1 MKRFLTVALALLLT
15 TGAFAQK
22 KVEKATEQKFPA
34 MELLNKGKQNT
45 NSEFQKLVQKNLKKM
60 VNKMNEGVE
69 PVAAFVN
76 FSQAVKEKQYH
87 DYNFIF
93 QAMDEVRVS
102 FMALQAKSSEQAT
115 RVAKIINRPVSIANG
130 SYFLTLE
137 NYLRMETVNLP
148 QSEQVKFDEF
158 HTALE
163 KALGDAVVV
172 VDINSGLPKAY
183 AESVVAFRK
192 FVKFISS
199 TKELHANWILQSMMN
214 PMDEFN
220 AQLQKNPQ
228 LGPAMAKEFVKPIKT
243 SWGVVEPVDFI
254 NEYAITLQGPVQDD
268 LFDFRDNLVRLAR

>member
-1 MKRFLTVALALLLT
+1 MKRFFAMALALLLS
-15 TGAFAQK
+15 TGAFAQDVRAK
-22 KVEKATEQKFPA
+22 LIRE
-34 MELLNKGKQNT
+34 LNKVKPMKTEVGLKV
-45 NSEFQKLVQKNLKKM
+45 SAVREAYYAFAKSVQ
-60 VNKMNEGVE
+60 
-69 PVAAFVN
+69 A
-76 FSQAVKEKQYH
+76 KQYH

-115 RVAKIINRPVSIANG
+115 RVAKEINRPVAIANG

-172 VDINSGLPKAY
+172 VDINSGLPKEY

-192 FVKFISS
+192 FVSS
-199 TKELHANWILQSMMN
+199 TKELNANWILQSMMN

-220 AQLQKNPQ
+220 AHLQKNPQ

-243 SWGVVEPVDFI
+243 SWGVVEPLDII

-268 LFDFRDNLVRLAR
+268 LFDFRDNLVRLGAK

>member
-15 TGAFAQK
+15 TGAFAQNADRNK
-22 KVEKATEQKFPA
+22 IKDALSQKQEKQFSVQLDMNGLKDPSRLIKPQKVNVKNAIERPFKVIAAYENFAK
-34 MELLNKGKQNT
+34 
-45 NSEFQKLVQKNLKKM
+45 SVQ
-60 VNKMNEGVE
+60 
-69 PVAAFVN
+69 A
-76 FSQAVKEKQYH
+76 KQYH
-87 DYNFIF
+87 DFNYVF
-93 QAMDEVRVS
+93 QAMDELRVI
-102 FMALQAKSSEQAT
+102 FMAVQKKSPEAAAQ
-115 RVAKIINRPVSIANG
+115 VAKYINRPVAIANG

-158 HTALE
+158 HAALV
-163 KALGDAVVV
+163 KALDYAAVVDV
-172 VDINSGLPKAY
+172 NSALPKAY

-192 FVKFISS
+192 FVSS
-199 TKELHANWILQSMMN
+199 TKELNANWILQSMMN

-243 SWGVVEPVDFI
+243 SWGTVKPLDII

>member
-34 MELLNKGKQNT
+34 MELLNKGNQNT

-60 VNKMNEGVE
+60 VNKMSEGVE

-102 FMALQAKSSEQAT
+102 FMALQAKSSEQAP

-158 HTALE
+158 HAALV
-163 KALGDAVVV
+163 KALDYAAVVDV
-172 VDINSGLPKAY
+172 NSALPKAY

-192 FVKFISS
+192 FVSS
-199 TKELHANWILQSMMN
+199 TKELNANWILQSMMN

-228 LGPAMAKEFVKPIKT
+228 LGPAMAQEFVKPIKT
-243 SWGVVEPVDFI
+243 SWGTVKPLDII

>member
-34 MELLNKGKQNT
+34 MELLNKGNQNT

-158 HTALE
+158 HAALV
-163 KALGDAVVV
+163 KALDYAAVVDV
-172 VDINSGLPKAY
+172 NSALPKAY

-192 FVKFISS
+192 FVSS
-199 TKELHANWILQSMMN
+199 TKELNANWILQSMMN

-243 SWGVVEPVDFI
+243 SWGTVKPLDII

>member
-1 MKRFLTVALALLLT
+1 MKRFFAMALALLLS
-15 TGAFAQK
+15 TGAFAQDVRAK
-22 KVEKATEQKFPA
+22 LFRKINQVRLTD
-34 MELLNKGKQNT
+34 NKT
-45 NSEFQKLVQKNLKKM
+45 L
-60 VNKMNEGVE
+60 VNKTLDNKTEVGLKVSAVRE
-69 PVAAFVN
+69 AYDAFAKSV
-76 FSQAVKEKQYH
+76 QAKQYH

-115 RVAKIINRPVSIANG
+115 RVAKTINRPVAIANG

-268 LFDFRDNLVRLAR
+268 LFDFRDNLVRLGAK

>member
-22 KVEKATEQKFPA
+22 RVEKATEQKFPA
-34 MELLNKGKQNT
+34 MELLNKGNQNT

-60 VNKMNEGVE
+60 VNKMSEGVE
-69 PVAAFVN
+69 TVSAFVN

-115 RVAKIINRPVSIANG
+115 RVAKIINRPVAIANG

-158 HTALE
+158 HAALV
-163 KALGDAVVV
+163 KALDYAAVVDV
-172 VDINSGLPKAY
+172 NSALPKAY

-192 FVKFISS
+192 FVSS
-199 TKELHANWILQSMMN
+199 TKELNANWILQSMMN

-243 SWGVVEPVDFI
+243 SWGTVKPLDII

>member
-1 MKRFLTVALALLLT
+1 MKRFFAVALALLLT

-34 MELLNKGKQNT
+34 MELLNKGNQKT

-60 VNKMNEGVE
+60 VNKMSEGRETVS
-69 PVAAFVN
+69 AFVN

-115 RVAKIINRPVSIANG
+115 RVAKTINRPVAIANG

-137 NYLRMETVNLP
+137 SYLRMETVNLP
-148 QSEQVKFDEF
+148 QSEQVKFDAF
-158 HTALE
+158 YTALVN
-163 KALGDAVVV
+163 ALNTYDVVTV
-172 VDINSGLPKAY
+172 NNKLPKAY

-192 FVKFISS
+192 FVSN
-199 TKELHANWILQSMMN
+199 TKELNANWILQSMMN

-243 SWGVVEPVDFI
+243 SWGTVKPLDII

-268 LFDFRDNLVRLAR
+268 LFDFRDNLVRFAR

>member
-158 HTALE
+158 HAALV
-163 KALGDAVVV
+163 KALDYAAVVDV
-172 VDINSGLPKAY
+172 NSALPKAY

-192 FVKFISS
+192 FVSS
-199 TKELHANWILQSMMN
+199 TKELNANWILQSMMN

-243 SWGVVEPVDFI
+243 SWGTVKPLDII

>member
-1 MKRFLTVALALLLT
+1 MKRFFAVALALLLT

-22 KVEKATEQKFPA
+22 RVEKATEQKFPA
-34 MELLNKGKQNT
+34 MELLNKGNQKT

-60 VNKMNEGVE
+60 VNKMSEGVE
-69 PVAAFVN
+69 TVSAFVN

-115 RVAKIINRPVSIANG
+115 RVAKTINRPVAIANG

-148 QSEQVKFDEF
+148 QSEQVKFDDF
-158 HTALE
+158 HAALV
-163 KALGDAVVV
+163 KALDYAAVVDV
-172 VDINSGLPKAY
+172 NSALPKAY
-183 AESVVAFRK
+183 VESVVAFRK
-192 FVKFISS
+192 FVSS
-199 TKELHANWILQSMMN
+199 TKELNANWILQSMMN

-243 SWGVVEPVDFI
+243 SWGTVKPLDII

>member
-1 MKRFLTVALALLLT
+1 MKRFFAVALALLLT

-34 MELLNKGKQNT
+34 MELLNKGNQKT

-60 VNKMNEGVE
+60 VNKMSAGRETVS
-69 PVAAFVN
+69 AFVN

-115 RVAKIINRPVSIANG
+115 RVAKTINRPVAIANG

-158 HTALE
+158 HAALV
-163 KALGDAVVV
+163 KALDYAAVVDV
-172 VDINSGLPKAY
+172 NSALPKAY

-192 FVKFISS
+192 FVSS
-199 TKELHANWILQSMMN
+199 TKELNANWILQSMMN

-243 SWGVVEPVDFI
+243 SWGTVKPLDII

-268 LFDFRDNLVRLAR
+268 LFDFRDNLVRLGAK

>member
-115 RVAKIINRPVSIANG
+115 RVAKIINRPVAIANG

-137 NYLRMETVNLP
+137 SYLRMETVNLP
-148 QSEQVKFDEF
+148 QSEQVKFDAF
-158 HTALE
+158 YTALVN
-163 KALGDAVVV
+163 ALNTYDVVTV
-172 VDINSGLPKAY
+172 NNKLPKAY

-192 FVKFISS
+192 FVSS
-199 TKELHANWILQSMMN
+199 TKELNANWILQSMMN

-243 SWGVVEPVDFI
+243 SWGTVKPLDII

>member
-34 MELLNKGKQNT
+34 MELLNKGNQNT

-158 HTALE
+158 HAALV
-163 KALGDAVVV
+163 KALDYAAVVDV
-172 VDINSGLPKAY
+172 NSALPKAY

-192 FVKFISS
+192 FVSS
-199 TKELHANWILQSMMN
+199 TKELNANWILQSMMN

-243 SWGVVEPVDFI
+243 SWGTVKPLDII

-268 LFDFRDNLVRLAR
+268 LFDFRDNLVRLGAK

>member
-1 MKRFLTVALALLLT
+1 MKRFFAVALALLLT

-22 KVEKATEQKFPA
+22 RVEKATEQKFPA
-34 MELLNKGKQNT
+34 MELLNKGNQKT

-60 VNKMNEGVE
+60 VNKMSEGVE
-69 PVAAFVN
+69 TVSAFVN

-115 RVAKIINRPVSIANG
+115 RVAKIINRPVAIANG

-158 HTALE
+158 HAALV
-163 KALGDAVVV
+163 KALDYAAVVDV
-172 VDINSGLPKAY
+172 NSALPKAY

-192 FVKFISS
+192 FVSS
-199 TKELHANWILQSMMN
+199 TKELNANWILQSMMN

-228 LGPAMAKEFVKPIKT
+228 LGPAMAKEFVKPIKM
-243 SWGVVEPVDFI
+243 SWGTVKPLDII

-268 LFDFRDNLVRLAR
+268 LFDFRDNLVRLGAK

>member
-1 MKRFLTVALALLLT
+1 MKRFFAVALALLLT

-22 KVEKATEQKFPA
+22 KFEKNTALDANLAKVVATA
-34 MELLNKGKQNT
+34 IAAASWTNKAGVADAFKVINAYYAFAK
-45 NSEFQKLVQKNLKKM
+45 SVQ
-60 VNKMNEGVE
+60 
-69 PVAAFVN
+69 A
-76 FSQAVKEKQYH
+76 KQYH

-93 QAMDEVRVS
+93 QEMDEVMVS
-102 FMALQAKSSEQAT
+102 FMALQAKSSEVAA
-115 RVAKIINRPVSIANG
+115 RVAKEINRPVAIANG

-137 NYLRMETVNLP
+137 SYLRMETINLP

-158 HTALE
+158 HAALV
-163 KALGDAVVV
+163 KALDYAAVVDV
-172 VDINSGLPKAY
+172 NSALPKAY

-192 FVKFISS
+192 FVSS

-243 SWGVVEPVDFI
+243 SWGVVEPLDII

-268 LFDFRDNLVRLAR
+268 LFDFRDNLVRLGAK

>member
-1 MKRFLTVALALLLT
+1 MKRFFAVALALLLT

-45 NSEFQKLVQKNLKKM
+45 NSEFQKLLQKNLKKM
-60 VNKMNEGVE
+60 VNKMSEGVE

-158 HTALE
+158 HAALV
-163 KALGDAVVV
+163 KALDYAAVVDV
-172 VDINSGLPKAY
+172 NSALPKAY

-192 FVKFISS
+192 FVSS
-199 TKELHANWILQSMMN
+199 TKKLHANWILQSMMN

-243 SWGVVEPVDFI
+243 SWGVVEPLDII

-268 LFDFRDNLVRLAR
+268 LFDFRDNLVRLGAK

>member
-1 MKRFLTVALALLLT
+1 MKRFFAVALALLLT

-22 KVEKATEQKFPA
+22 RIEKNGALDSQLSKAIAATIATQAPA
-34 MELLNKGKQNT
+34 SIGEATRVLEAYDT
-45 NSEFQKLVQKNLKKM
+45 F
-60 VNKMNEGVE
+60 
-69 PVAAFVN
+69 A
-76 FSQAVKEKQYH
+76 QAVKGRQYH

-115 RVAKIINRPVSIANG
+115 RVAKTINRPVAIANG

-158 HTALE
+158 HAALV
-163 KALGDAVVV
+163 KALDYAAVVDV
-172 VDINSGLPKAY
+172 NSALPKAY

-192 FVKFISS
+192 FVSN
-199 TKELHANWILQSMMN
+199 TKKLNANWILQSMMN

-243 SWGVVEPVDFI
+243 SWGTVKPLDII

>member
-1 MKRFLTVALALLLT
+1 MKRFFAMALALLLS
-15 TGAFAQK
+15 TGAFAQDVRAK
-22 KVEKATEQKFPA
+22 LIRE
-34 MELLNKGKQNT
+34 LNKVRRMANKT
-45 NSEFQKLVQKNLKKM
+45 L
-60 VNKMNEGVE
+60 VNKTLDNKTEVGLKVSAVRE
-69 PVAAFVN
+69 AYDAFAKSV
-76 FSQAVKEKQYH
+76 QAKQYH

-115 RVAKIINRPVSIANG
+115 RVAKTINRPVAIANG

-192 FVKFISS
+192 FVSS
-199 TKELHANWILQSMMN
+199 TKELNANWILQSMMN

-243 SWGVVEPVDFI
+243 SWGVVEPLDII

>member
-1 MKRFLTVALALLLT
+1 M
-15 TGAFAQK
+15 
-22 KVEKATEQKFPA
+22 
-34 MELLNKGKQNT
+34 
-45 NSEFQKLVQKNLKKM
+45 
-60 VNKMNEGVE
+60 
-69 PVAAFVN
+69 N

-115 RVAKIINRPVSIANG
+115 RVAKTINRPVAIANG

-158 HTALE
+158 HAALV
-163 KALGDAVVV
+163 KALDYAAVVDV
-172 VDINSGLPKAY
+172 NSALPKAY

-192 FVKFISS
+192 FVSS
-199 TKELHANWILQSMMN
+199 TKELNANWILQSMMN

-243 SWGVVEPVDFI
+243 SWGTVKPLDII

-268 LFDFRDNLVRLAR
+268 LFDFRDNLVRLGAK

>member
-1 MKRFLTVALALLLT
+1 MKRFFAVALALLLT

-22 KVEKATEQKFPA
+22 RVEKATEQKFPA
-34 MELLNKGKQNT
+34 MELLNKGNQKT

-60 VNKMNEGVE
+60 VNKMSEGVE
-69 PVAAFVN
+69 TVSAFVN

-115 RVAKIINRPVSIANG
+115 RVAKTINRPVAIANG

-158 HTALE
+158 HAALV
-163 KALGDAVVV
+163 KALDYAAVVDV
-172 VDINSGLPKAY
+172 NSALPKAY

-192 FVKFISS
+192 FVSS
-199 TKELHANWILQSMMN
+199 TKELNANWILQSMMN

-243 SWGVVEPVDFI
+243 SWGTVKPLDII

-268 LFDFRDNLVRLAR
+268 LFDFRDNLVRLGAK

>member
-34 MELLNKGKQNT
+34 MELLNKGNQNT

-60 VNKMNEGVE
+60 VNKMSEGVE
-69 PVAAFVN
+69 TVSAFVN

-148 QSEQVKFDEF
+148 QSEQVKFDDF
-158 HTALE
+158 HAALV
-163 KALGDAVVV
+163 KALDYAAVVDV
-172 VDINSGLPKAY
+172 NSALPKAY

-192 FVKFISS
+192 FVSS
-199 TKELHANWILQSMMN
+199 TKELNANWILQSMMN

-243 SWGVVEPVDFI
+243 SWGTVKPLDII

>member
-1 MKRFLTVALALLLT
+1 MKRFFAVALALLLT

-22 KVEKATEQKFPA
+22 REEKATEQKFPA
-34 MELLNKGKQNT
+34 MELLNKGNQKT

-60 VNKMNEGVE
+60 VNKMSEGVE
-69 PVAAFVN
+69 TVSAFVN

-115 RVAKIINRPVSIANG
+115 RVAKIINRPVAIANG

-148 QSEQVKFDEF
+148 QSEQVKFDDF
-158 HTALE
+158 HAALV
-163 KALGDAVVV
+163 KALDYAAVVDV
-172 VDINSGLPKAY
+172 NSALPKAY

-192 FVKFISS
+192 FVSS
-199 TKELHANWILQSMMN
+199 TKELNANWILQSMMN

-243 SWGVVEPVDFI
+243 SWGTVKPLDII

-268 LFDFRDNLVRLAR
+268 LFDFRDNLVRLGAK

>member
-1 MKRFLTVALALLLT
+1 MKRFFAVALALLLT

-22 KVEKATEQKFPA
+22 RVEKATEQKFPA
-34 MELLNKGKQNT
+34 MELLNKGNQKT

-60 VNKMNEGVE
+60 VNKMSEGVE
-69 PVAAFVN
+69 TVSAFVN

-115 RVAKIINRPVSIANG
+115 RVAKIINRPVAIANG

-148 QSEQVKFDEF
+148 QSEQVKFDDF
-158 HTALE
+158 HAALV
-163 KALGDAVVV
+163 KALDYAAVVDV
-172 VDINSGLPKAY
+172 NSALPKAY

-192 FVKFISS
+192 FVSS
-199 TKELHANWILQSMMN
+199 TKELNANWILQSMMN

-243 SWGVVEPVDFI
+243 SWGTVKPLDII

>member
-158 HTALE
+158 HAALV
-163 KALGDAVVV
+163 KALDYAAVVDV
-172 VDINSGLPKAY
+172 NSALPKAY

-192 FVKFISS
+192 FVSS
-199 TKELHANWILQSMMN
+199 TKELNANWILQSMMN
-214 PMDEFN
+214 PMDDFN

-228 LGPAMAKEFVKPIKT
+228 LGPALAKEFVKPIKT
-243 SWGVVEPVDFI
+243 SWGTVKPLDII

>member
-1 MKRFLTVALALLLT
+1 MKRFFAVALALLLT

-22 KVEKATEQKFPA
+22 RVEKATEQKFPA
-34 MELLNKGKQNT
+34 MELLNKGNQNT

-60 VNKMNEGVE
+60 VNKMSEGVE
-69 PVAAFVN
+69 TVSAFVN

-115 RVAKIINRPVSIANG
+115 RVAKIINRPVAIANG

-158 HTALE
+158 HAALV
-163 KALGDAVVV
+163 KALDYAAVVDV
-172 VDINSGLPKAY
+172 NSALPKAY

-192 FVKFISS
+192 FVSS
-199 TKELHANWILQSMMN
+199 TKKLNANWILQSMMN

-243 SWGVVEPVDFI
+243 SWGTVKPLDII

>member
-1 MKRFLTVALALLLT
+1 MKRFFAVALALLLT

-22 KVEKATEQKFPA
+22 RVEKATEQKFPA
-34 MELLNKGKQNT
+34 MELLNKGNQKT

-60 VNKMNEGVE
+60 VNKMSEGVE
-69 PVAAFVN
+69 TVSAFVN

-93 QAMDEVRVS
+93 QVMDEVRVS

-115 RVAKIINRPVSIANG
+115 RVAKIINRPVAIANG

-148 QSEQVKFDEF
+148 QSEQVKFDDF
-158 HTALE
+158 HAALV
-163 KALGDAVVV
+163 KALDYAAVVDV
-172 VDINSGLPKAY
+172 NSALPKAY

-192 FVKFISS
+192 FVSS
-199 TKELHANWILQSMMN
+199 TKELNANWILQSMMN

-243 SWGVVEPVDFI
+243 SWGTVKPLDII

>member
-158 HTALE
+158 HAALV
-163 KALGDAVVV
+163 KALDYAAVVDV
-172 VDINSGLPKAY
+172 NSALPKAY

-192 FVKFISS
+192 FVSS
-199 TKELHANWILQSMMN
+199 TKELNANWILQSMMN

-243 SWGVVEPVDFI
+243 SWGTVKPLDII

-268 LFDFRDNLVRLAR
+268 LFDFRDNLVRLGAK

>member
-1 MKRFLTVALALLLT
+1 MKRFFAVALALLLT

-22 KVEKATEQKFPA
+22 RVEKATEQKFPA
-34 MELLNKGKQNT
+34 MELLNKGNQNT
-45 NSEFQKLVQKNLKKM
+45 NSEFQKLLQKNLKKM
-60 VNKMNEGVE
+60 VNKMSEGVE
-69 PVAAFVN
+69 TVSAFVN

-115 RVAKIINRPVSIANG
+115 RVAKIINRPVAIANG

-158 HTALE
+158 HAALV
-163 KALGDAVVV
+163 KALDYAAVVDV
-172 VDINSGLPKAY
+172 NSALPKAY

-192 FVKFISS
+192 FVSS
-199 TKELHANWILQSMMN
+199 TKELNANWILQSMMN

-243 SWGVVEPVDFI
+243 SWGTVKPLDII

>member
-1 MKRFLTVALALLLT
+1 MKRFFAVALALLLT

-22 KVEKATEQKFPA
+22 RVEKATEQKFPA
-34 MELLNKGKQNT
+34 MELLNKGNQKT

-60 VNKMNEGVE
+60 VNKMSEGVE
-69 PVAAFVN
+69 TVSAFVN

-115 RVAKIINRPVSIANG
+115 RVAKIINRPVAIANG

-148 QSEQVKFDEF
+148 QSEQVKFDDF
-158 HTALE
+158 HAALV
-163 KALGDAVVV
+163 KALDYAAVVDV
-172 VDINSGLPKAY
+172 NSALPKAY

-192 FVKFISS
+192 FVSS
-199 TKELHANWILQSMMN
+199 TKELNANWILQSMMN

-243 SWGVVEPVDFI
+243 SWGTVKPLDII

-268 LFDFRDNLVRLAR
+268 LFDFRDNLVRLGAK

>member
-34 MELLNKGKQNT
+34 IELLNKGKQNT

-60 VNKMNEGVE
+60 VNKMSEGVE

-158 HTALE
+158 HAALV
-163 KALGDAVVV
+163 KALDYAAVVEV
-172 VDINSGLPKAY
+172 NSALPKAY

-192 FVKFISS
+192 FVSS
-199 TKELHANWILQSMMN
+199 TKELNANWILQSMMN

-243 SWGVVEPVDFI
+243 SWGTVKPLDII

>member
-1 MKRFLTVALALLLT
+1 MKRFFAVALALLLT

-22 KVEKATEQKFPA
+22 RVEKATEQKFPA
-34 MELLNKGKQNT
+34 MELLNKGNQNT
-45 NSEFQKLVQKNLKKM
+45 NSEFQKLLQKNLKKM
-60 VNKMNEGVE
+60 VNKMSEGVE
-69 PVAAFVN
+69 TVSAFVN

-87 DYNFIF
+87 DYNIIF

-115 RVAKIINRPVSIANG
+115 RVAKIINRPVAIANG

-158 HTALE
+158 HAALV
-163 KALGDAVVV
+163 KALDYAAVVDV
-172 VDINSGLPKAY
+172 NSALPKAY

-192 FVKFISS
+192 FVSS
-199 TKELHANWILQSMMN
+199 TKELNANWILQSMMN

-243 SWGVVEPVDFI
+243 SWGTVKPLDII